1 MLNEGLGRVVW
12 GFNENSTRIGHELI
26 LSRMISQRDA
36 RCLLSSQRL
45 IGYSLADCPEVQVGA
60 MF

>member
-45 IGYSLADCPEVQVGA
+45 PSYSLR
-60 MF
+60 